1 MSRTDG
7 RGDVDLR
14 AVGDGA
20 CAECVTPKKR
30 RVTRDVVSED
40 PIVEAPPIGL
50 ATTPEQRANASRMGA
65 SPVAGE
71 VMGNI
76 ASPLRRIR
84 GKSPA
89 MSPSAVSGCGA
100 GGEQG
105 VAPADAG
112 AELGSGNMSAGGPDH
127 ANVLGVREA
136 AGRGRGRR
144 GRGAQAV
151 GAEPG
156 GGEQPLRRSAR
167 IAAAVGDVR
176 SGTGE
181 GGGSRRGC
189 GGGRAGAP
197 RIVSGFGSERVEDVA
212 SHEQQRESEAM
223 ARASRRSAEGFRG
236 RMTGFSGENLDRA
249 AGGPWQA
256 GRR

>member
-1 MSRTDG
+1 MPRALASARWEERWLQVSRVLFG
-7 RGDVDLR
+7 ESVGSRQQCRLAQSLAAARVGNRGWLQQML
-14 AVGDGA
+14 
-20 CAECVTPKKR
+20 
-30 RVTRDVVSED
+30 
-40 PIVEAPPIGL
+40 VE
-50 ATTPEQRANASRMGA
+50 
-65 SPVAGE
+65 
-71 VMGNI
+71 
-76 ASPLRRIR
+76 
-84 GKSPA
+84 
-89 MSPSAVSGCGA
+89 
-100 GGEQG
+100 
-105 VAPADAG
+105 
-112 AELGSGNMSAGGPDH
+112 SGNMSAGGPDH
-127 ANVLGVREA
+127 ADVLGMRGA

-189 GGGRAGAP
+189 GGSRAGAP
-197 RIVSGFGSERVEDVA
+197 RIVSGFGSERVENVA
-212 SHEQQRESEAM
+212 SHEQQRENEAM
-223 ARASRRSAEGFRG
+223 ARASRRSAEGSRG
-236 RMTGFSGENLDRA
+236 RMTGFGGEDLDRA